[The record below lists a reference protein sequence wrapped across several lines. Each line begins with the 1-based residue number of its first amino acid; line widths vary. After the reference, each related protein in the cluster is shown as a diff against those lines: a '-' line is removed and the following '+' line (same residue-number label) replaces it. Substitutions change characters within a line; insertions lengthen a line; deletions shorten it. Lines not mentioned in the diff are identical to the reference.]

1 MNVSKTITD
10 EIGRIVAHHTFNGA
24 APYGPGYM
32 LCDGDI
38 VNQTNY
44 DAQHGSGAYVR
55 DQVALSPLN
64 GKYVPNLVSKYLTGA
79 ATTTQIGASAITSVG
94 NAGNVAN
101 HAHTHTQPTHGHA
114 WYFNPSGGTT
124 SSYTYNS
131 VGTGVNLSPVTK
143 TGGAVT
149 SIELFTGGH
158 SNGIGITGSDALWT
172 NQGGDENTGSSLSSA
187 NIRPES
193 IEVLYLIKVI

>member
-38 VNQTNY
+38 INQTNY

-79 ATTTQIGASAITSVG
+79 ASTTQTGGSAVTSVG
-94 NAGNVAN
+94 NASHSSTTSGHV
-101 HAHTHTQPTHGHA
+101 HSGPSHTHRWYNVQASGVDDNA
-114 WYFNPSGGTT
+114 WT
-124 SSYTYNS
+124 SNGFTSQ
-131 VGTGVNLSPVTK
+131 PVTSTTK
-143 TGGAVT
+143 ASG
-149 SIELFTGGH
+149 FF
-158 SNGIGITGSDALWT
+158 GIGIGNGSVGGTDALAL
-172 NQGGDENTGSSLSSA
+172 GDDMYTQLSGTANTGSA
-187 NIRPES
+187 TATVNVRPES